1 LAIGIASYMG
11 VIFLKERLKID
22 DALDVSSVH
31 GVAGII
37 GALAIGIFASALINP
52 NGPNGLLYGNAHQL
66 LIQAIGVAVAG
77 SLGFGGTLVIMKVI
91 DVLIGIRV
99 SPETEERGLD
109 IEEHA
114 ERAYTD
120 EGEFEKI

>member
-1 LAIGIASYMG
+1 MG
-11 VIFLKERLKID
+11 VIFLKDRLKID

-37 GALAIGIFASALINP
+37 GSLAIGIFASSLINP
-52 NGPNGLLYGNAHQL
+52 SGPNGLLYGNAHQL
-66 LIQAIGVAVAG
+66 LVQAIGVAVAG
-77 SLGFGGTLVIMKVI
+77 SLGFGGTLIIMKVI

-99 SPETEERGLD
+99 SHETEERGLD

-120 EGEFEKI
+120 EGEFEKIQI

>member
-1 LAIGIASYMG
+1 
-11 VIFLKERLKID
+11 
-22 DALDVSSVH
+22 
-31 GVAGII
+31 
-37 GALAIGIFASALINP
+37 LINP
-52 NGPNGLLYGNAHQL
+52 SGPNGLLFGNGYQI
-66 LIQAIGVAVAG
+66 LIQALGVAVAG
-77 SLGFGGTLVIMKVI
+77 ALGFGGTLIIMKVI
-91 DVLIGIRV
+91 DVLIGVRV